1 MIDDLRQPGSPP
13 AGRYERLELIGRGA
27 MGSVHRAFD
36 RESRRVVALKSLYR
50 SDPDDRFRLKL
61 EFRSLARLVHPN
73 LLRLYE
79 LVVEGE
85 ECFFTAEFVEG
96 GRSLTEFLRGAD
108 PTRIRATF
116 RQLAAA
122 LGVLHA
128 AQKVHC
134 DLKPNNVLVDP
145 SGRLVLLDFGL
156 ITALDSRLARESVAG
171 SIVGTFAYMSPEQT
185 FGAQIS
191 PASDWYSFG
200 VLLYETLA
208 GRSPFEDATPTELL
222 DRRSVKVSNP
232 QCFAPECPGDLAD
245 LAMALLAAE
254 PSDRPTALEVLDRL
268 RAESDAPDPTGDE
281 VAPRAAF
288 VGRHPEL
295 AALRGAF
302 AAMQQGEL
310 VAVCVEGP
318 SGIGKTKLIEDFL
331 AEIAESN
338 ALLLRSRCYPHELVP
353 FAALDGAIDELSRF
367 LVAQSDARL
376 EALWPRETLALC
388 TVFPVLGR
396 VPGPA
401 HRPLASVD
409 ASPHELRRQGF
420 LALRELLGRIADR
433 RPVVVWIDDLQW
445 ADDDSAPLLR
455 ELLKAPHAPAILW
468 LISCRA
474 EGHRADSSA
483 LAALDDVLSLLPESS
498 RRRIDLGPLSE
509 DECRELA
516 AEVAGAGVV
525 APDAIAAICRDSG
538 GSPFLVDELLRSRR
552 PDRGGDAGRKIDV
565 SEIVGERLGSLPDD
579 ARRLIETIAVVGG
592 PLDRIMALEA
602 AGIESFDPDL
612 IASLERAR
620 VLRTAAL
627 DRGALEIYHDRIR
640 ETLDAMLVPAVRRE
654 RHRGIARVFE
664 SRGSHDAHAL
674 FTHHRGAGAVD
685 RAAFWAV
692 QAGAQAAAHLAF
704 DQAAH
709 LYRSALE
716 LDRMGIDERGALVRL
731 AEALANAGRGNESA
745 RSFEEA
751 AALVPESTELA
762 TTVEL
767 RCRAAEQFLVSG
779 YIDEGVRVLRP
790 LLAGIGVV
798 YPVSSGRALLATLG
812 QLPRLALRY
821 WRYEE
826 GAGARLDESFGIV
839 NDACHTA
846 AKGLVVV
853 DPGRGAYFAVRSL
866 DAALQ
871 SGDPLRIG
879 RALCVVGA
887 AVVPL
892 GGPPAQ
898 WARNMLRWASR
909 TAAETGD
916 PYLLGMVAI
925 SQAQEH
931 FVDGRWEQMLADCNR
946 GTEILLAHCNGVRW
960 ECDVGSM
967 GALRAL
973 EELGRIP
980 ELRARAGTLLEQA
993 QQLGDVYAEVTF
1005 RLYDGFWKIAI
1016 GDVEGA
1022 RREAETAIALWGR
1035 ESFQLQH
1042 LYELR
1047 IHACC
1052 DLYEGDAASAWK
1064 RIESSWDAL
1073 VASNVLRHP
1082 LLASDAY
1089 QLRAQAALSLAPTT
1103 RRTEMLGTARKAA
1116 RKLAS
1121 LRRADALAASQRVE
1135 AAIAYLGGQESGA
1148 STLLGE
1154 SQRGYEEALMPLH
1167 AAYVRRRRGE
1177 LRGIDGVDER
1187 DAADAAMSEGG
1198 IKEPERWLA
1207 VQAPGF
1213 GPQ

>member
-1 MIDDLRQPGSPP
+1 
-13 AGRYERLELIGRGA
+13 
-27 MGSVHRAFD
+27 
-36 RESRRVVALKSLYR
+36 
-50 SDPDDRFRLKL
+50 
-61 EFRSLARLVHPN
+61 
-73 LLRLYE
+73 
-79 LVVEGE
+79 
-85 ECFFTAEFVEG
+85 
-96 GRSLTEFLRGAD
+96 
-108 PTRIRATF
+108 
-116 RQLAAA
+116 
-122 LGVLHA
+122 
-128 AQKVHC
+128 
-134 DLKPNNVLVDP
+134 
-145 SGRLVLLDFGL
+145 
-156 ITALDSRLARESVAG
+156 
-171 SIVGTFAYMSPEQT
+171 
-185 FGAQIS
+185 
-191 PASDWYSFG
+191 
-200 VLLYETLA
+200 
-208 GRSPFEDATPTELL
+208 
-222 DRRSVKVSNP
+222 
-232 QCFAPECPGDLAD
+232 
-245 LAMALLAAE
+245 MALLAAQ
-254 PSDRPTALEVLDRL
+254 PSDRPAAPEVLERL
-268 RAESDAPDPTGDE
+268 RAEADAPDHTPE
-281 VAPRAAF
+281 APAPRAAF
-288 VGRHPEL
+288 VGRHAEL
-295 AALRGAF
+295 AELGDAF
-302 AAMQQGEL
+302 AAMQQGQL
-310 VAVCVEGP
+310 VTVCVEGP
-318 SGIGKTKLIEDFL
+318 SGIGKSQLMEDFL
-331 AEIAESN
+331 ARIAESD

-353 FAALDGAIDELSRF
+353 FGALDGAIDELSRF

-376 EALWPRETLALC
+376 EALWPRETVALC

-396 VPGPA
+396 VPGPT
-401 HRPLASVD
+401 HRPLASAD

-455 ELLKAPHAPAILW
+455 ELLKPPHAPAILW
-468 LISCRA
+468 LLSYRA
-474 EGHRADSSA
+474 EDHRAGSPVM
-483 LAALDDVLSLLPESS
+483 AALDAVLSSVRGS
-498 RRRIDLGPLSE
+498 GRRRIDLGPLSE

-516 AEVAGAGVV
+516 AELAGAGAV
-525 APDAIAAICRDSG
+525 APDAIAAICRESG
-538 GSPFLVDELLRSRR
+538 GSPFLVDELLRSPRS
-552 PDRGGDAGRKIDV
+552 DLGGEAGRKINV
-565 SEIVGERLGSLPDD
+565 SDIVGERLKALPDD
-579 ARRLIETIAVVGG
+579 ARSLIETIAVVGG
-592 PLDRIMALEA
+592 PLDRITALEA

-612 IASLERAR
+612 IASLERGR
-620 VLRTAAL
+620 ILRTAAL

-640 ETLDAMLVPAVRRE
+640 ETLDERLLPEVRRE
-654 RHRGIARVFE
+654 RHRGIARVLE
-664 SRGSHDAHAL
+664 SRGSNDAHAL
-674 FTHHRGAGAVD
+674 FTHHRGAGVAD

-716 LDRMGIDERGALVRL
+716 LDRTAIDERNALVRL

-745 RSFEEA
+745 RVFEEA
-751 AALVPESTELA
+751 AALVPEPAELA
-762 TTVEL
+762 TAVGL
-767 RCRAAEQFLVSG
+767 RCRAAEQYLVSG

-790 LLAGIGVV
+790 LLAGIGIA

-812 QLPRLALRY
+812 QLPLLALRY
-821 WRYEE
+821 WRHEA
-826 GAGARLDESFGIV
+826 GAGGRLDEPFGLA

-866 DAALQ
+866 NAALQ
-871 SGDPLRIG
+871 SGDPFRIG

-898 WARNMLRWASR
+898 WARRMLRWASR
-909 TAAETGD
+909 IATESGD

-931 FVDGRWEQMLADCNR
+931 FVDGRWEQMLAECNR
-946 GTEILLAHCNGVRW
+946 GTEILLANCNGVRW

-980 ELRARAGTLLEQA
+980 ELQHRAGSLLEQA
-993 QQLGDVYAEVTF
+993 LQLGDVYAEVTF
-1005 RLYDGFWKIAI
+1005 RLYDAFWKIAQ

-1022 RREAETAIALWGR
+1022 RQGAEAAIALWGR

-1064 RIESSWDAL
+1064 RIESNWDPL

-1089 QLRAQAALSLAPTT
+1089 QLRAQAALALAPSAH
-1103 RRTEMLGTARKAA
+1103 RDEMLTIARKSA
-1116 RKLAS
+1116 RKLSS
-1121 LRRADALAASQRVE
+1121 LHRADALAASQRIE
-1135 AAIAYLGGQESGA
+1135 AAIAYVSGQRSVA

-1154 SQRGYEEALMPLH
+1154 SQRGYEHAQMPLH

-1177 LRGIDGVDER
+1177 LLAAAGLDAR
-1187 DAADAAMSEGG
+1187 DAADAVMSERG

-1213 GPQ
+1213 GRH

>member
-1 MIDDLRQPGSPP
+1 LKKGEQTAP
-13 AGRYERLELIGRGA
+13 RYERLEQIGRGA
-27 MGSVHRAFD
+27 MGAVYRAFD
-36 RESRRVVALKSLYR
+36 RESQRIVALKALHR
-50 SDPDDRFRLKL
+50 SDPDDLFRLKL

-85 ECFFTAEFVEG
+85 ECFFTAEFIEG
-96 GRSLTEFLRGAD
+96 GRSLTEFLHGAG
-108 PTRIRATF
+108 PAKLRATF
-116 RQLAAA
+116 AQLAAA

-145 SGRLVLLDFGL
+145 SGRVVLLDFGL

-171 SIVGTFAYMSPEQT
+171 SIVGTLAYMSPEQA

-200 VLLYETLA
+200 VLLYEALA
-208 GRSPFEDATPTELL
+208 GRSPFEDATPAGLL
-222 DRRSVKVSNP
+222 DRRRVRVPEP
-232 QCFAPECPGDLAD
+232 QQFAPECPEDLAE
-245 LAMALLAAE
+245 LVMALLAAE
-254 PSDRPTALEVLDRL
+254 PSERPTGSEVMNRL
-268 RAESDAPDPTGDE
+268 RAEVDLHEQIPDAPS
-281 VAPRAAF
+281 PRAAF
-288 VGRHPEL
+288 VGRRAEL
-295 AALRGAF
+295 AELRGAF

-318 SGIGKTKLIEDFL
+318 SGIGKTELMEDFL
-331 AEIAESN
+331 AEIGESD
-338 ALLLRSRCYPHELVP
+338 ALLLRSRCYPHELVA
-353 FAALDGAIDELSRF
+353 FGALDGAIDELSRF
-367 LVAQSDARL
+367 LVAQPDARL
-376 EALWPRETLALC
+376 EALWPRETVALC

-396 VPGPA
+396 VPGPT
-401 HRPLASVD
+401 HRSLASGD

-455 ELLKAPHAPAILW
+455 ELLKPPHAPAILW
-468 LISCRA
+468 LFSYRGGDDRIESTVL
-474 EGHRADSSA
+474 SV
-483 LAALDDVLSLLPESS
+483 LDDVLSLVREPF
-498 RRRIDLGPLSE
+498 RRHIDVGPLSD

-516 AEVAGAGVV
+516 AELAGEFSVSSE
-525 APDAIAAICRDSG
+525 AIAAICTESG

-552 PDRGGDAGRKIDV
+552 TESGGGVGPKLKV
-565 SEIVGERLGSLPDD
+565 SEIIGERLQSLPDD
-579 ARRLIETIAVVGG
+579 ARSLVETIAVVGG
-592 PLDRIMALEA
+592 PLDRLTALEA

-612 IASLERAR
+612 VASLERGR
-620 VLRTAAL
+620 ILRASAL
-627 DRGALEIYHDRIR
+627 NRGALEIYHDRIR
-640 ETLDAMLVPAVRRE
+640 EALDDRLIPDVRRE
-654 RHRGIARVFE
+654 RHRGIARVLE
-664 SRGSHDAHAL
+664 SRGSNDAHAL
-674 FTHHRGAGAVD
+674 FTHHRGAGTVD

-716 LDRMGIDERGALVRL
+716 LDRSAIHERSALVRL
-731 AEALANAGRGNESA
+731 AEALANAGRGRESA
-745 RSFEEA
+745 RGFEEA
-751 AALVPESTELA
+751 AALVPETTELA
-762 TTVEL
+762 TAVEL
-767 RCRAAEQFLVSG
+767 RCRAAEQYLVSG
-779 YIDEGVRVLRP
+779 YVDEGVRVLRP
-790 LLAGIGVV
+790 LLAGIGIA

-812 QLPRLALRY
+812 QLPPLALRY
-821 WRYEE
+821 WRYDE
-826 GAGARLDESFGIV
+826 GAGARRDEAFGLV

-853 DPGRGAYFAVRSL
+853 DPGRGAYFAVKSL
-866 DAALQ
+866 NAALK

-898 WARNMLRWASR
+898 WARSMLRWASR
-909 TAAETGD
+909 IATESGD
-916 PYLLGMVAI
+916 QYLLGMVAI

-931 FVDGRWEQMLADCNR
+931 FVDGRWEQMLEDCNR

-960 ECDVGSM
+960 ECDIGSM

-973 EELGRIP
+973 EELGRIL
-980 ELRARAGTLLEQA
+980 ELQHRAVSLLEQA

-1005 RLYDGFWKIAI
+1005 RLYDAFWRIAR
-1016 GDVEGA
+1016 GEVEEA
-1022 RREAETAIALWGR
+1022 RQGAETAITLWGR

-1047 IHACC
+1047 IQACC
-1052 DLYEGDAASAWK
+1052 DLYEGDVASAWK
-1064 RIESSWDAL
+1064 RIESSWGAL

-1082 LLASDAY
+1082 LLASDAH
-1089 QLRAQAALSLAPTT
+1089 QLRAQAALSLAPKT
-1103 RRTEMLGTARKAA
+1103 RRAEMLTIARRSAHT
-1116 RKLAS
+1116 LAS
-1121 LRRADALAASQRVE
+1121 LRRADALAASQRIG
-1135 AAIAYLGGQESGA
+1135 AAIANLGGQVSKA
-1148 STLLGE
+1148 LTLLVAA
-1154 SQRGYEEALMPLH
+1154 QRGYEQAQMPLH
-1167 AAYVRRRRGE
+1167 AAYVQRRHGE
-1177 LRGIDGVDER
+1177 LSATAGVAER
-1187 DAADAAMSEGG
+1187 DAADAVMSDCG

-1213 GPQ
+1213 RQGRRD